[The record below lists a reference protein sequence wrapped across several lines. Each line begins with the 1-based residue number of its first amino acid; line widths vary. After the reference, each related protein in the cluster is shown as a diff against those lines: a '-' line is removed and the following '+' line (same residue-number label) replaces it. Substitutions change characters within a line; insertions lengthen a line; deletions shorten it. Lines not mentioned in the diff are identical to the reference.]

1 MIVIIVVVLM
11 MMMMMMMMMR
21 MTRTRREV
29 KAACMFLLFQEALR
43 IIGEITITGF
53 KRARQIRFLFEFA
66 RTM

>member
-1 MIVIIVVVLM
+1 MIVIIVVVL
-11 MMMMMMMMMR
+11 MMMMMMMR